1 MKMLSVDQAMEGV
14 VARAGGARFVLIGEA
29 SHGTHE
35 FYELRAELTKRL
47 IEERS
52 FCAVAAE
59 ADWPDAYRVNC
70 SVRGLGDD
78 SDAEAALADFRRFP
92 TWMWRNTVVLE
103 FVEWLREHNER
114 AAQAAGFYGLDLYSL
129 HGSVEE
135 VLRYLDATD
144 AAAAARA
151 RERFG
156 CFERF
161 RGEHDGQSYGYA
173 TASGQAEPCE
183 DEVVAQLIELRQ
195 RAAELVSSD
204 GRLAAERQFA
214 AEQNARVVV
223 NAERYYRAMFRGRTS
238 SWNLRDTHMADTLDA
253 LADHLDGPVVVW
265 AHNSHLGDARAT
277 EMGRWG
283 ELNLGQLVRERHPG
297 QSLLVGFSTYQG
309 TVTAASDWGGRAERK
324 RVRPGLEG
332 SWEAYFHELGDDFA
346 IAANGPASRERR
358 LQRAIGVIYRPESE
372 RQSHYFEAVPTKQFD
387 LLIHLDQT
395 RALEPLERESLWEE
409 GELPETYPSAL

>member
-1 MKMLSVDQAMEGV
+1 MNVLSVGEAVERV
-14 VARAGGARFVLIGEA
+14 VDAAADARFVLIGEA

-47 IEERS
+47 IEEGG

-70 SVRGLGDD
+70 YVRGLGDD
-78 SDAEAALADFRRFP
+78 RDAEAALAGFRRFP

-103 FVEWLREHNER
+103 FVEWLREHDAR
-114 AAQAAGFYGLDLYSL
+114 AAQPAGFYGLDLYSL

-144 AAAAARA
+144 PAAAARA

-161 RGEHDGQSYGYA
+161 RGEHDGQSYAFA
-173 TASGQAEPCE
+173 TASGRAEPCE
-183 DEVVAQLIELRQ
+183 DEVVAQLVELRQ

-204 GRLAAERQFA
+204 GHLAADRQFA

-223 NAERYYRAMFRGRTS
+223 NAERYYRAMFRGRAS

-253 LADHLDGPVVVW
+253 LAEHLDRPTVVW

-283 ELNLGQLVRERHPG
+283 ERNLGQLVRERHPG
-297 QSLLVGFSTYQG
+297 RSLLVGFSTYEG
-309 TVTAASDWGGRAERK
+309 TVTAASDWGEPAERK
-324 RVRPGLEG
+324 RVRPGLDG

-346 IAANGPASRERR
+346 LAADEPVLREQR
-358 LQRAIGVIYRPESE
+358 LQWAIGVIYRPESE
-372 RQSHYFEAVPTKQFD
+372 RQSHYLEAVPAEQFD
-387 LLIHLDQT
+387 LLIHLDKT

-409 GELPETYPSAL
+409 GEVPETYPSAL

>member
-1 MKMLSVDQAMEGV
+1 MNALTVEEAGERV
-14 VARAGGARFVLIGEA
+14 VGEAGAARFVLIGEA

-35 FYELRAELTKRL
+35 FYALRAELTKRL
-47 IEERS
+47 IEERG
-52 FCAVAAE
+52 FVAVAAE

-70 SVRGLGDD
+70 YVRAVGDD
-78 SDAEAALADFRRFP
+78 GDADEALAGFRRFP

-103 FVEWLREHNER
+103 VVEWLREHNECSVR
-114 AAQAAGFYGLDLYSL
+114 TAGFYGLDLYSL
-129 HGSVEE
+129 HGSIEA
-135 VLRYLDATD
+135 VLRYLDD
-144 AAAAARA
+144 ADPEAARRA

-161 RGEHDGQSYGYA
+161 RAEQDGQSYGYA
-173 TASGQAEPCE
+173 TAFGQAEPCE
-183 DEVVAQLIELRQ
+183 DEVVAQLVELRQ
-195 RAAELVSSD
+195 RAAELVSRD
-204 GRLAAERQFA
+204 GRLAGDRQFA

-223 NAERYYRAMFRGRTS
+223 NAERYYRSMFRGRAS

-253 LADHLDGPVVVW
+253 LAAHLNGPIVVW

-297 QSLLVGFSTYQG
+297 QALLVGFSTYEG
-309 TVTAASDWGGRAERK
+309 AVTAASDWGGPAERK
-324 RVRPGLEG
+324 RVRPGLPG
-332 SWEAYFHELGDDFA
+332 SWEASLHELGDEFA
-346 IAANGPASRERR
+346 VVADEPALRELR

-372 RQSHYFEAVPTKQFD
+372 RQSHYFEAVPAEQFD

-409 GELPETYPSAL
+409 GEVPETYPSAL